1 MMYDKVKAEV
11 QRAVAAMRQ
20 RATTGR
26 AGPGEILALAV
37 LEHEEPYREGEPW
50 ALDAPTAAISADV
63 HEHRLDG
70 GCADYL
76 RIRAGRRERR
86 RGQETLRGA

>member
-26 AGPGEILALAV
+26 AGLDEILALAV

-50 ALDAPTAAISADV
+50 TLDAPTAAILRMFTNTVLTEAVRILRESEQAAASEGRV
-63 HEHRLDG
+63 SKHRG
-70 GCADYL
+70 EA
-76 RIRAGRRERR
+76 
-86 RGQETLRGA
+86 